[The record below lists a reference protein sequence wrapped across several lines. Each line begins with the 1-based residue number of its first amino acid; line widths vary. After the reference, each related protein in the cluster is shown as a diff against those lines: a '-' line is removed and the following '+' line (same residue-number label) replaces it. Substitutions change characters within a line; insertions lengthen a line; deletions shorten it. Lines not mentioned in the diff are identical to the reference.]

1 MGLGK
6 LLDSH
11 GSLREFEV
19 NNRFNLTLNLCT
31 CIKCSLFCIVAW
43 IDLSSI
49 EPIIFLIINQL
60 KTKSDYGA
68 QSNKDIEIKILTK
81 TSQMKRKSLE
91 NFSNQFEEPHKHVR
105 F

>member
-1 MGLGK
+1 M
-6 LLDSH
+6 
-11 GSLREFEV
+11 F
-19 NNRFNLTLNLCT
+19 F
-31 CIKCSLFCIVAW
+31 I
-43 IDLSSI
+43 LSSI

-91 NFSNQFEEPHKHVR
+91 KFSN
-105 F
+105 